1 MKKDK
6 LYYLKRD
13 YIQHQY
19 NLENLLDG
27 MGDSKRGKELAE
39 REFYT
44 LLRIENQIS
53 MINDQS

>member
-39 REFYT
+39 REFNT
-44 LLRIENQIS
+44 LLRIENQIYG
-53 MINDQS
+53 NNRQ